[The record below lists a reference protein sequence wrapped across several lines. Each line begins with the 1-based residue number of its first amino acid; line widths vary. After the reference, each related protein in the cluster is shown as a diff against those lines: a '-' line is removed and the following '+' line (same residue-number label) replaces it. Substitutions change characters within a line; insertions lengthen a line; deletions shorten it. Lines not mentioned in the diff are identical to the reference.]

1 MSEPSS
7 TPCHVFLPL
16 RKIKKLEKTGDSE
29 ILVLKDSVIYIL
41 NRFSLNC
48 QTRVTQAA

>member
-7 TPCHVFLPL
+7 TPCHVFLLL
-16 RKIKKLEKTGDSE
+16 RKLEKTGDSE
-29 ILVLKDSVIYIL
+29 TLFLKDAEIYIL
-41 NRFSLNC
+41 NRFSFNC